1 MNRSD
6 FLDKVNTAR
15 LEWDTVIARVP
26 VDRLT
31 EPGLA
36 GGWSVKDL
44 IAHVAWSEREMIGVI
59 RERALVGSP
68 LWELSQDERNAAVFA
83 ENRDR
88 PLADVLAEERT
99 LWDELRPGLESL
111 TDDDLNDPS
120 HFRDLT
126 EAIPGVPPWQIFA
139 GSTFA
144 HYDDHARDI
153 RAWLDREAS

>member
-6 FLDKVNTAR
+6 FLDKVTAAR
-15 LEWDTVIARVP
+15 RRWDDAVARVP
-26 VDRLT
+26 ADRLT

-36 GGWSVKDL
+36 DGWSVKDL

-59 RERALVGSP
+59 HARALVGSP
-68 LWELSQDERNAAVFA
+68 LWNLSEDERNAIVFA

-111 TDDDLNDPS
+111 TDEDLSDPS
-120 HFRDLT
+120 RFRNLP
-126 EAIPGVPPWQIFA
+126 EAAPGVLPWQIFA

-144 HYDDHARDI
+144 HHDHHAGDI
-153 RAWLDREAS
+153 RAWLDGEGS